1 MKKHSLLKTLAIVL
15 LIVVLCTYVI
25 SSRGNLVSFLE
36 FTKGTASYLGLGD
49 VLIYFVQSFYHFF
62 DTIVFVLVVGAF
74 YGILNLVPAYKSF
87 VNGIAKK
94 FKDNNFRFVAVIT
107 IIFALIASLTGINL
121 PLFIFVPFVVAIL
134 LAMGNDKLVSLSA
147 TVGGILVGFIGG
159 IFTTLRDPSNSYS
172 VSYTTFDKLVGLDS
186 NFTTIIPRIV
196 ILILGVGLLI
206 WYIKKHMTNVKD
218 KKVKYDMGEKLEL
231 VSKEADKAYSKVSF
245 WPVIVLGGLVLKYL
259 TVIFST
265 LISMPN
271 WYNLVCNIVILVA
284 VIVLIVIFRNSKKA
298 ISSNVMLAIILG
310 CTLLF
315 LILGLTPWSTLFG
328 MTFFDKVHTNLIAS
342 LKWGEFSAFENVISS
357 NFAAFGSWSSWGSF
371 LLPMVM
377 LLIMGIIIKFTYKV
391 KFDDIIDGSIEG
403 AKRALPSVLIV
414 AVAYTVLVCSYN
426 NGFMETV
433 VEAAGS
439 NVFLQLIV
447 SMFGSLFG
455 VDLYYTLASTFSPIL
470 EAVTD
475 YGKVLAVAF
484 PSVYGLVQLIGPTSL
499 LLIIG
504 LTYFDVPYRTW
515 VKYIWRFVLMLFVIV
530 ALTLFVVALI

>member
-15 LIVVLCTYVI
+15 LIVVLCTYFI
-25 SSRGNLVSFLE
+25 SSRGNVVSFLA

-328 MTFFDKVHTNLIAS
+328 MTFFDKVHTNYLLSFTISILFHANI
-342 LKWGEFSAFENVISS
+342 LLLHFSGRNLGYTLHFSGRNLVPSHTFQDVTS
-357 NFAAFGSWSSWGSF
+357 KTAA
-371 LLPMVM
+371 
-377 LLIMGIIIKFTYKV
+377 T
-391 KFDDIIDGSIEG
+391 
-403 AKRALPSVLIV
+403 
-414 AVAYTVLVCSYN
+414 T
-426 NGFMETV
+426 
-433 VEAAGS
+433 
-439 NVFLQLIV
+439 
-447 SMFGSLFG
+447 SLFSHHTSDT
-455 VDLYYTLASTFSPIL
+455 VSAD
-470 EAVTD
+470 
-475 YGKVLAVAF
+475 
-484 PSVYGLVQLIGPTSL
+484 PSMSFCPRYSDNG
-499 LLIIG
+499 
-504 LTYFDVPYRTW
+504 
-515 VKYIWRFVLMLFVIV
+515 
-530 ALTLFVVALI
+530 